1 MESKDKNV
9 RLNEVEEVQI
19 KHESS
24 MMKKDGERNNNLVYL
39 GWEAFR
45 VGWVNIFQYDLKP
58 INMLWMIMYGIVLQT
73 IFHEY

>member
-1 MESKDKNV
+1 M

-19 KHESS
+19 KHESN

-45 VGWVNIFQYDLKP
+45 VGEVIQFGPLK
-58 INMLWMIMYGIVLQT
+58 ISDVYS
-73 IFHEY
+73 

>member
-45 VGWVNIFQYDLKP
+45 VGRVSIF
-58 INMLWMIMYGIVLQT
+58 
-73 IFHEY
+73 